1 MKELIT
7 QMLECANQRLF
18 YPAILTAC
26 ALPEICAALESNGE
40 GGRSKYI
47 KWFDTYAAKYYD
59 GELDGHDAYYLRCS
73 ILHQGQLSHD
83 HLRLHKT
90 IGFIEPGTQFS
101 RTGKDHTNNIYYINV
116 QFHCLNLN
124 IAVREWQGIVKNTDA
139 YKGNYKKFFQ
149 RTVTTSGIIGIP
161 IIMSVE

>member
-1 MKELIT
+1 MDELIK
-7 QMLECANQRLF
+7 QMIDCAGNRLF
-18 YPAILTAC
+18 YPAIITAC
-26 ALPEICAALESNGE
+26 ALPEICAALESDGT

-83 HLRLHKT
+83 RLRLHKT
-90 IGFIEPGTQFS
+90 IGFIQPGTWFS
-101 RTGKDHTNNIYYINV
+101 RTGKDHTNQIFYLNV
-116 QFHCLNLN
+116 QFHCDHLSL
-124 IAVREWQGIVKNTDA
+124 AVNEWQNIVKDTYE
-139 YKGNYKKFFQ
+139 YKKNYKKFFQ
-149 RTVTTSGIIGIP
+149 RTVTTTGIIGIP